1 VVIIPLTQKSLFLI
15 LNLRK
20 RKFLSDPVV
29 INRGQVIP
37 MEDKAGL
44 FQNIRGDLSGAA
56 SAAIITPLPMSIGY
70 GMIAFGT
77 LRALHMRPMLL

>member
-1 VVIIPLTQKSLFLI
+1 MVIIPLTQKSLFLI

-29 INRGQVIP
+29 INRGQVIQ

-56 SAAIITPLPMSIGY
+56 SAAIITLPMSIGY

>member
-1 VVIIPLTQKSLFLI
+1 
-15 LNLRK
+15 
-20 RKFLSDPVV
+20 
-29 INRGQVIP
+29 